1 MCKGQSAERTGSSG
15 SAPSALRFALCA
27 STPNAAGRERSGSM
41 IEPGTFPGRGRVAV
55 LKTRPETVLEDY
67 ARLMDLAGFRE
78 ALPRDHDTV
87 LKINISW
94 DTWYPACSTA
104 PWQLEA
110 VVKALRAAG
119 YEHL

>member
-1 MCKGQSAERTGSSG
+1 
-15 SAPSALRFALCA
+15 
-27 STPNAAGRERSGSM
+27 M

-78 ALPRDHDTV
+78 ALPQDRDTL

-94 DTWYPACSTA
+94 DTWYPACSTT
-104 PWQLEA
+104 PWQLEGTILKLKQDGYDRLIA
-110 VVKALRAAG
+110 AHNDTVVVDAYVGEVNNKHKFVVEKHG
-119 YEHL
+119 VENVHL